1 MTTHTPPPLKPR
13 AVQIL
18 LSLADRELHGNEIM
32 EEVLERTGGHL
43 KLWPGTLYGSLHDLD
58 ERGLIREV
66 ETPSSASVEGGRPR
80 YYAITGEGRAAL
92 RAEVERMADLVRT
105 ARRKRVVDG
114 MEPA

>member
-1 MTTHTPPPLKPR
+1 MTTSATPPLKAR
-13 AVQIL
+13 AFQIL
-18 LSLADRELHGNEIM
+18 LSLADRELHGSEIM
-32 EEVLERTGGHL
+32 EEVLERTDGHM